1 MAQTENLTG
10 QTVDAPPSPPSSPS
24 QEQYRKCTIEDEPI
38 TMNKSLSSAKP
49 TSAGQ
54 ILPEHPHSSPA
65 ITPSGYPAQNLPKH
79 PHSSPS
85 STPPPNYS
93 TPCVPSFVTREELKD
108 ILMEVLRAKES
119 SGTAQTTPGPT
130 TEPDMQADEDK
141 LDKETKLMSKL
152 EYKTVNDIWNKEQR
166 AYELTEGLE
175 ISTDSCDKYEEY
187 LFVVRHRHG
196 RITGEIKTYL
206 DFKSSGLVGIL
217 QRVMDNV
224 LAVNLREDKPS
235 VPADILFHFVPE
247 FEDQYKALG
256 DESIVG
262 KRLGILVD
270 FLKKHFSP
278 LEDRL
283 NPLLDHQEITF
294 ELLGA
299 LFKPNELI
307 FMIDQCSGQPRCFV
321 YDSGEL
327 IKHSQGD
334 YFEIECRSLDYDGKV
349 FGEVTA
355 MLRVPKFR
363 SARRISDLGVFPLNY
378 HGRKAEIEAELV
390 ERGRKFES
398 LKGVSY
404 NEYEGFAHLKTPK
417 GPFKFHVTGRMMVDA
432 LAFKEKNPNY
442 GLSEVKEEY
451 SDRFFSFSDGKY
463 EREKCQ
469 KKVKSRNLDSK
480 NMTAREYI
488 LCSPTVL
495 GFSLSKR
502 DWAEFSVSNIRPIDW
517 SKLSS
522 FDHLEIPKE
531 KKTMVKTM
539 VESHRPGSEKSSFDD
554 IVVGKGKGLIFLL
567 YGPPGVGKTLTAEST
582 ADLLRRPLYSACAGD
597 FGIKTEDLEGHLS
610 RVLDLVRRW
619 DAILLLD
626 EADVFLSERSLQGLQ
641 HNALVSVFLRSL
653 EYFEGIMFLT
663 TNRHSTLDP
672 AMQSRIHVSIRY
684 ESLSKDA
691 KARVWKKQ
699 LSNAG
704 AKISGTELER
714 LLNKSSN
721 GRQIKNIARAAFA
734 LAKGRTVTITH
745 IETAL
750 KCAEEFDQDFHGAG
764 AFDNMRAYT

>member
-1 MAQTENLTG
+1 MTQPKKPTG
-10 QTVDAPPSPPSSPS
+10 KPADTPPSPPSSPS
-24 QEQYRKCTIEDEPI
+24 HEHSKCALKDEPMV
-38 TMNKSLSSAKP
+38 MNKFLCSTKP

-54 ILPEHPHSSPA
+54 FSPEHPHSSPA
-65 ITPSGYPAQNLPKH
+65 MTPSGYPTQDLPKH

-93 TPCVPSFVTREELKD
+93 TPCVPSFVTREELKE
-108 ILMEVLRAKES
+108 ILVEVLRARES
-119 SGTAQTTPGPT
+119 SGTAQTTPSPT
-130 TEPDMQADEDK
+130 TEPDTQADEHK
-141 LDKETKLMSKL
+141 LAKETKLASKL
-152 EYKTVNDIWNKEQR
+152 EYKTVNDIWNKKQC
-166 AYELTEGLE
+166 AYEVTEGLE
-175 ISTDSCDKYEEY
+175 IPTDSCDKYEQY
-187 LFVVRHRHG
+187 LFVVRRRHD

-206 DFKSSGLVGIL
+206 DFKSSELVGIL
-217 QRVMDNV
+217 RRVMHSV
-224 LAVNLREDKPS
+224 LAANLREDKPT
-235 VPADILFHFVPE
+235 VPADILFHFLPE
-247 FEDQYKALG
+247 FEDQYKGLG
-256 DESIVG
+256 DEFTAREHHGV
-262 KRLGILVD
+262 LVD
-270 FLKKHFSP
+270 FLKQHFSP
-278 LEDRL
+278 LKDRL

-294 ELLGA
+294 ELLWA

-307 FMIDQCSGQPRCFV
+307 FMIDQCLGQPRYFV
-321 YDSGEL
+321 YDS
-327 IKHSQGD
+327 
-334 YFEIECRSLDYDGKV
+334 V
-349 FGEVTA
+349 FGEVTT
-355 MLRVPKFR
+355 MIQVPKFR
-363 SARRISDLGVFPLNY
+363 SARRISDLGVFPLDY
-378 HGRKAEIEAELV
+378 HRQKAEIEAELA
-390 ERGRKFES
+390 ERGRKFKS
-398 LKGVSY
+398 LKGVTY
-404 NEYEGFAHLKTPK
+404 NEYEGFAYLKILK
-417 GPFKFHVTGRMMVDA
+417 GLFKFHVTGRIMVDA

-442 GLSEVKEEY
+442 RFLWVKEE
-451 SDRFFSFSDGKY
+451 SLDRKERHGQDDGG
-463 EREKCQ
+463 EPQTR
-469 KKVKSRNLDSK
+469 
-480 NMTAREYI
+480 A
-488 LCSPTVL
+488 
-495 GFSLSKR
+495 
-502 DWAEFSVSNIRPIDW
+502 
-517 SKLSS
+517 
-522 FDHLEIPKE
+522 
-531 KKTMVKTM
+531 
-539 VESHRPGSEKSSFDD
+539 EKSSFDN

-672 AMQSRIHVSIRY
+672 AMKSRIHVGIKY

-691 KARVWKKQ
+691 KARVWEKQ

-704 AKISGTELER
+704 AKISRKELER

-734 LAKGRTVTITH
+734 LAKEGAVTVTH

>member
-1 MAQTENLTG
+1 MTETKNLTSK
-10 QTVDAPPSPPSSPS
+10 TANAPPSPPGSPS
-24 QEQYRKCTIEDEPI
+24 HKQHRKCTVEDEP
-38 TMNKSLSSAKP
+38 MVMDKFLSSAKP

-54 ILPEHPHSSPA
+54 FSPEHPHSSPA
-65 ITPSGYPAQNLPKH
+65 MTPSGYPAQDLPKH

-85 STPPPNYS
+85 STPTPNYS
-93 TPCVPSFVTREELKD
+93 TPCVPSLLKD
-108 ILMEVLRAKES
+108 ILVEVLRARES
-119 SGTAQTTPGPT
+119 SGTAQTTPSPT
-130 TEPDMQADEDK
+130 TEPDTQADEHK
-141 LDKETKLMSKL
+141 LDKEIKLASKL
-152 EYKTVNDIWNKEQR
+152 EYKTVNDIWNKKQG
-166 AYELTEGLE
+166 AYEVTEGLE

-187 LFVVRHRHG
+187 LFIVRRRHN

-206 DFKSSGLVGIL
+206 DFKSSELVGIL
-217 QRVMDNV
+217 RRVLHNV
-224 LAVNLREDKPS
+224 LAANLREDKPT
-235 VPADILFHFVPE
+235 VPADILFHFLPE

-256 DESIVG
+256 DESTAREHHGV
-262 KRLGILVD
+262 LVD
-270 FLKKHFSP
+270 FLKQHFSP
-278 LEDRL
+278 LKDRL

-294 ELLGA
+294 ELLWA
-299 LFKPNELI
+299 LFKPNEPI
-307 FMIDQCSGQPRCFV
+307 FMVDQCSGQPRCFI

-327 IKHSQGD
+327 LGNSQGD

-349 FGEVTA
+349 FGEVTT
-355 MLRVPKFR
+355 MLQVPKFR
-363 SARRISDLGVFPLNY
+363 SARRISDLGVFPLDY
-378 HGRKAEIEAELV
+378 HRQKAEIEAELA

-398 LKGVSY
+398 LKGVTY

-417 GPFKFHVTGRMMVDA
+417 GPFKFHVTGRVMVDA
-432 LAFKEKNPNY
+432 LAFKEMNPNY
-442 GLSEVKEEY
+442 GFSQVKEE
-451 SDRFFSFSDGKY
+451 SSDGYHFSRY
-463 EREKCQ
+463 EREKYQ

-502 DWAEFSVSNIRPIDW
+502 VWAEFSVSNIRHIDW

-522 FDHLEIPKE
+522 FDHLEIPKG
-531 KKTMVKTM
+531 KKNMIKTM

-554 IVVGKGKGLIFLL
+554 IVAGKGKGLIFLL

-597 FGIKTEDLEGHLS
+597 FGIKTEDLEGYLS
-610 RVLDLVRRW
+610 QILDLVRRW
-619 DAILLLD
+619 DAVLLLD
-626 EADVFLSERSLQGLQ
+626 EADVFLSERNLQGLR
-641 HNALVSVFLRSL
+641 HNAIVSVFLRSL

-672 AMQSRIHVSIRY
+672 AMQSRIHVGIKY

-691 KARVWKKQ
+691 KARVWQKQ

-704 AKISGTELER
+704 AKISETELER

-721 GRQIKNIARAAFA
+721 GRQIKNIVRAAFA
-734 LAKGRTVTITH
+734 LANGGTLTMTH
-745 IETAL
+745 IDIAL